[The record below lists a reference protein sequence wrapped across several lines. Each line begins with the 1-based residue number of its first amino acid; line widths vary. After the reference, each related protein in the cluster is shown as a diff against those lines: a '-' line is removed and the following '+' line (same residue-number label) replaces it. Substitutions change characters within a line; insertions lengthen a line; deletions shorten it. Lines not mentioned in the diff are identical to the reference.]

1 MSLITPLHPNKQ
13 IMQKRIAAPSIGGA
27 ASCLLISRLISAIDN
42 YCSEFLNKIL
52 HDESFKQLEA
62 SWRSLKRLVDLSH
75 TVKIVKV
82 KLLDV
87 NWKVLKK
94 DLAQTV
100 DITQC
105 QLFDKIYN
113 QEFGMPGGEPFGVI
127 IGDYEVHLS
136 DDFNDIESLE
146 TLVQIGA
153 AAFSPFIMG
162 VDLDSFK
169 INNFKEFYRIK
180 DLSSIFNS
188 HEYTRWQ
195 SLRKMDES
203 RFLGLVFPKSLMR
216 SSYNVKELSN
226 IGFSFQE
233 DNHDCSHYLWANAVY
248 DFVNTVILK
257 FSESNWFVNLHGFSA
272 GRGDG
277 LVNYLPKQN
286 FEENHP
292 ELGSKS
298 TVEVYITDQQ
308 ERTLGELG
316 FITLC
321 QINKS
326 QLAAFHSGFS
336 IQEAAHYE
344 EENARA
350 NAKISTE
357 LQYIFCACRFA
368 HYIKIIGRNKV
379 GSFSSPDECE
389 SYLNRWIINYV
400 ASNDAVSLQQ
410 KLTYPLR
417 EAKIIVRQNPGK
429 PGHYFCVVHLQPR
442 VQLEQVKSTII
453 LVTELATNIKRI
465 YE

>member
-1 MSLITPLHPNKQ
+1 VNAINPVFYKEKYIRTVIATPNT
-13 IMQKRIAAPSIGGA
+13 GGV
-27 ASCLLISRLISAIDN
+27 ASHLLISRLIAMIDN
-42 YCSEFLNKIL
+42 CCSQLLNQIL
-52 HDESFKQLEA
+52 HDECFKQLEA
-62 SWRSLKRLVDLSH
+62 SWRSLKNLIDLAGPI
-75 TVKIVKV
+75 KNVKV
-82 KLLDV
+82 KLLDIS
-87 NWKVLKK
+87 WKVLKR
-94 DLAQTV
+94 DLMQTV

-105 QLFDKIYN
+105 ELFNKIYN

-127 IGDYEVHLS
+127 LGDYQMHLS

-146 TLVQIGA
+146 TIIQVGA
-153 AAFSPFIMG
+153 AAFSPFVMG
-162 VDLDSFK
+162 VHVDSFK
-169 INNFKEFYRIK
+169 ISNLKEFNRIK
-180 DLSSIFNS
+180 DLSNIFNS
-188 HEYTRWQ
+188 HEYLRWQ
-195 SLRKMDES
+195 SLRKMDEA

-216 SSYNVKELSN
+216 SSYSSKELSD

-233 DNHDCSHYLWANAVY
+233 DSYDYSHYLWANPAY
-248 DFVNTVILK
+248 DFVNTIVLK

-286 FEENHP
+286 FEEANS
-292 ELGSKS
+292 ELGSKN
-298 TVEVYITDQQ
+298 TVEVYITDRQ
-308 ERTLGELG
+308 ERILSELG

-336 IQEAAHYE
+336 IQEAMHYD

-350 NAKISTE
+350 NAKVSTE
-357 LQYIFCACRFA
+357 LQYVFCACRFA

-379 GSFSSPDECE
+379 GSFSSPEDCE

-400 ASNDAVSLQQ
+400 AGNEVVSLQQ
-410 KLTYPLR
+410 KLAYPLR
-417 EAKIIVRQNPGK
+417 EAKIVVRQNPGK

-453 LVTELATNIKRI
+453 LVTELATNMKRI